1 MVPARTR
8 SPLATVS
15 PSTIPTQLHVV
26 PARRYLLA
34 QTLVSSEFRVPVIP
48 VGSAAEVVAF
58 IKTMHEQEQHS
69 TPRTTWKPLPDRRQ
83 YDEMVLV
90 ALTAVPGL
98 GQKTAE
104 KLLSRFPSLKLIANA
119 DESAL
124 VAWIGDG
131 PGRAVHTY
139 FHS

>member
-1 MVPARTR
+1 VACSAARCRHPQPTEYIEHVMVPARTR

-15 PSTIPTQLHVV
+15 PSTTPTQLHVV
-26 PARRYLLA
+26 PAARYLLA

-83 YDEMVLV
+83 YDEMVGACERL
-90 ALTAVPGL
+90 ATRPCL
-98 GQKTAE
+98 
-104 KLLSRFPSLKLIANA
+104 
-119 DESAL
+119 
-124 VAWIGDG
+124 
-131 PGRAVHTY
+131 
-139 FHS
+139 